1 MSRLPMPT
9 RAPRF
14 PCVSAALAAIAA
26 FLIDAP
32 AAFAAGTGMPW
43 ETPINEILNS
53 ITGPVAKAIGIMA
66 IVLFGLAFAFSEH
79 GSALRRGL
87 GIAMGVS
94 IAFAASSF
102 GMTFFGFSGGA
113 AF

>member
-1 MSRLPMPT
+1 MLRWSCIPT
-9 RAPRF
+9 
-14 PCVSAALAAIAA
+14 ALAAVSA
-26 FLIDAP
+26 FLVDAP

-66 IVLFGLAFAFSEH
+66 MVLFGLVFAFSEH

-113 AF
+113 GF

>member
-1 MSRLPMPT
+1 MSRLSTPPK
-9 RAPRF
+9 APRWSF
-14 PCVSAALAAIAA
+14 VSAALAAVTLSLA
-26 FLIDAP
+26 DAP

-94 IAFAASSF
+94 IAFAASTF

-113 AF
+113 GF

>member
-1 MSRLPMPT
+1 MSRLSTHPT
-9 RAPRF
+9 ALRW
-14 PCVSAALAAIAA
+14 PCLPVTLIAIAG
-26 FLIDAP
+26 FLADAP

-43 ETPINEILNS
+43 ETPINQILDS

-113 AF
+113 GF

>member
-1 MSRLPMPT
+1 MTRLPVLRDP
-9 RAPRF
+9 PRR
-14 PCVSAALAAIAA
+14 PRIPAALVAIAA
-26 FLIDAP
+26 TLADAP

-43 ETPINEILNS
+43 ETPINSILNS

-113 AF
+113 GF

>member
-1 MSRLPMPT
+1 MTRLPFLPET
-9 RAPRF
+9 PRR
-14 PCVSAALAAIAA
+14 PRIPAALVAITATLA
-26 FLIDAP
+26 DAP

-43 ETPINEILNS
+43 ETPINSILNS

-113 AF
+113 GF

>member
-1 MSRLPMPT
+1 MSRLSPPPKMLRWSRIPAVLT
-9 RAPRF
+9 
-14 PCVSAALAAIAA
+14 AIFAC
-26 FLIDAP
+26 LIDAP

-113 AF
+113 GF

>member
-1 MSRLPMPT
+1 MSRLSTPPKAPHWPYVPT
-9 RAPRF
+9 
-14 PCVSAALAAIAA
+14 ALAAVAV
-26 FLIDAP
+26 FLADVPFAY
-32 AAFAAGTGMPW
+32 AAGTGMPW

-94 IAFAASSF
+94 IAFAAS
-102 GMTFFGFSGGA
+102 TF
-113 AF
+113 